1 MSAARDWKKTSLACK
16 GQYTYHVIFWR
27 ATGDRR
33 QGGYFE
39 IYLNPWDYAAGILL
53 IQGAGGQITDF
64 TGKSLDPRKGSSV
77 VGTNGYVHA
86 ELLKILLNG

>member
-1 MSAARDWKKTSLACK
+1 MEVNFFSL
-16 GQYTYHVIFWR
+16 QRTRIE
-27 ATGDRR
+27 DR
-33 QGGYFE
+33 E
-39 IYLNPWDYAAGILL
+39 D
-53 IQGAGGQITDF
+53 AGGQITDF

>member
-1 MSAARDWKKTSLACK
+1 MLVGGCVFFRIVTILEQLQNYLFFWNISSKGLEVNFFSL
-16 GQYTYHVIFWR
+16 QRTRIE
-27 ATGDRR
+27 DR
-33 QGGYFE
+33 E
-39 IYLNPWDYAAGILL
+39 D
-53 IQGAGGQITDF
+53 AGGQITDF

>member
-1 MSAARDWKKTSLACK
+1 MLVGGCVFFRIVTILEQLQNYLFFRNISSKGLEVNFFSL
-16 GQYTYHVIFWR
+16 QRTRIE
-27 ATGDRR
+27 DR
-33 QGGYFE
+33 E
-39 IYLNPWDYAAGILL
+39 D
-53 IQGAGGQITDF
+53 AGGQITDF

>member
-1 MSAARDWKKTSLACK
+1 MLVGGGVFFRIVTILEQLQNYLFFWNISSKGLEVNFFSL
-16 GQYTYHVIFWR
+16 QRTRIE
-27 ATGDRR
+27 DR
-33 QGGYFE
+33 E
-39 IYLNPWDYAAGILL
+39 D
-53 IQGAGGQITDF
+53 AGGQITDF

>member
-1 MSAARDWKKTSLACK
+1 MLVGGCVFFRIVTILEQLQNYLFFRNICSKGLEVNFFSL
-16 GQYTYHVIFWR
+16 QRTRIE
-27 ATGDRR
+27 DR
-33 QGGYFE
+33 E
-39 IYLNPWDYAAGILL
+39 D
-53 IQGAGGQITDF
+53 AGGQITDF

>member
-1 MSAARDWKKTSLACK
+1 MLVGGCVFFRIVTILEQLQNYLFFRNISSKGVEVNFFSL
-16 GQYTYHVIFWR
+16 QRTRIE
-27 ATGDRR
+27 DR
-33 QGGYFE
+33 E
-39 IYLNPWDYAAGILL
+39 D
-53 IQGAGGQITDF
+53 AGGQITDF

>member
-1 MSAARDWKKTSLACK
+1 M
-16 GQYTYHVIFWR
+16 
-27 ATGDRR
+27 
-33 QGGYFE
+33 
-39 IYLNPWDYAAGILL
+39 YLNPWDYAAGILL

>member
-1 MSAARDWKKTSLACK
+1 MVTILEQLQNYLFFRNISSRGLEVNFFSL
-16 GQYTYHVIFWR
+16 QRTRIE
-27 ATGDRR
+27 DR
-33 QGGYFE
+33 E
-39 IYLNPWDYAAGILL
+39 D
-53 IQGAGGQITDF
+53 AGGQITDF